1 MTKVLS
7 IRYSEEELQRIKEVS
22 KALNKDISNTI
33 KTLNLYGLEKVAAML
48 YQEGRISLEKAAKLA
63 NLSLWEMIDLTRKMG
78 IKSNITRE
86 LGKKGLDAVLE
97 E

>member
-1 MTKVLS
+1 
-7 IRYSEEELQRIKEVS
+7 
-22 KALNKDISNTI
+22 
-33 KTLNLYGLEKVAAML
+33 ML
-48 YQEGRISLEKAAKLA
+48 YQEGKISLEKAAKLA

-86 LGKKGLDAVLE
+86 LGKKGLNAVLE

>member
-7 IRYSEEELQRIKEVS
+7 IRYSEEELRRIREAS

-48 YQEGRISLEKAAKLA
+48 YQEGKISLEKAAKLA

-86 LGKKGLDAVLE
+86 LGKKGLNAVLE